1 MTRPTVALVM
11 IVRDEEAVIGRCLG
25 RLHGLIDFAVIC
37 DTGSHDR
44 TVDFADQTLRSYR
57 EQIPRFFVHHSW
69 KDFATNR
76 NLALEF
82 ARERTNCDYL
92 LMIDADE
99 ELFAPPGYGYGEG
112 FTGAHPAYQI
122 WTDYEGLR
130 YPRVQLTQRKLDFYY
145 EMPVHEEL
153 MLGDTPARYLRGIT
167 DLPMLVN
174 VPHRDGARSGAGAQ
188 KFVGDAAL
196 LHDFLRANP
205 LHTRAWFYYAQ
216 ALRDGGGTLEDA
228 ANAYGHRAELG
239 GWPQEVFV
247 SLLERAKCM
256 ERLAGP
262 TDLDL
267 AKVMDAYLAA
277 HTYRP
282 SRAEAIRHLIRFCE
296 SRGQQGFTEQLKNQ
310 LPKTMTK
317 DILFVEANCYVGIE

>member
-1 MTRPTVALVM
+1 MNRPTVCLVM
-11 IVRDEEAVIGRCLG
+11 IVRDEEKILARCLG
-25 RLHGLIDFAVIC
+25 RLRGIVDAAVIV
-37 DTGSHDR
+37 DTGSADR
-44 TVDFADQTLRSYR
+44 TIEIARNELALHN
-57 EQIPRFFVHHSW
+57 IPIQLAAHKW
-69 KDFATNR
+69 QDFATNR
-76 NLALEF
+76 NRALQL
-82 ARERTNCDYL
+82 ARERTTCDYL

-99 ELFAPPGYGYGEG
+99 ELFAPPGQGYGTG
-112 FTGAHPAYQI
+112 FTGEHPAYQI

-130 YPRVQLTQRKLDFYY
+130 YPRVQLTRRSMDFFY

-153 MLGDTPARYLRGIT
+153 MNGNTPVRYMAGIV
-167 DLPMLVN
+167 DLPMCVN
-174 VPHRDGARSGAGAQ
+174 VPHKDGARSGAGAQ
-188 KFVGDAAL
+188 KFVGDAEL
-196 LHDFLRANP
+196 LHEFLRANP
-205 LHTRAWFYYAQ
+205 VHTRAWFYYAQ
-216 ALRDGGGTLEDA
+216 ALRDGGGTIEDA

-239 GWPQEVFV
+239 GWAQEVFV

-262 TDLDL
+262 SDLDL

-282 SRAEAIRHLIRFCE
+282 SRAEAICHLIRFCE

-310 LPKTMTK
+310 LPKVMTK